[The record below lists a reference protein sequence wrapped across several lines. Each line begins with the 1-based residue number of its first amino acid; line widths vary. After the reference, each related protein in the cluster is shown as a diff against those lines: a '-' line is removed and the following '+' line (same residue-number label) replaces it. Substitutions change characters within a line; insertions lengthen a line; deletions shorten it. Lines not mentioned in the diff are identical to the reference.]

1 MTELSY
7 SFNERRL
14 CGKSSPRV
22 LWCSQDTVVVV
33 FSLASG
39 KLVYASEQASSVLH
53 CKRKFLESAKFVE
66 LLYHQDVNVF
76 YSHTAQ
82 LLPWN
87 VGSDSGEKL
96 SLILHIHWIMQ
107 TALINSTVHLRM
119 KDVVPLCLCV
129 AAVLFERAQVK
140 SFFCRIRSVCFILSE
155 LHLVQH
161 YYSFSSDMIINI
173 SHLFK

>member
-22 LWCSQDTVVVV
+22 LCCLLSGLWEAGLRVRTGLQCA
-33 FSLASG
+33 SLQEEVSG
-39 KLVYASEQASSVLH
+39 ICQVRGAAVPSGRECVLLAHSSTAALERGLGQRWVALEVITDIAHTLNYANS
-53 CKRKFLESAKFVE
+53 FG
-66 LLYHQDVNVF
+66 
-76 YSHTAQ
+76 
-82 LLPWN
+82 WN
-87 VGSDSGEKL
+87 
-96 SLILHIHWIMQ
+96 
-107 TALINSTVHLRM
+107 AN
-119 KDVVPLCLCV
+119 PLCLCV

-161 YYSFSSDMIINI
+161 YYSFSSDMLINR